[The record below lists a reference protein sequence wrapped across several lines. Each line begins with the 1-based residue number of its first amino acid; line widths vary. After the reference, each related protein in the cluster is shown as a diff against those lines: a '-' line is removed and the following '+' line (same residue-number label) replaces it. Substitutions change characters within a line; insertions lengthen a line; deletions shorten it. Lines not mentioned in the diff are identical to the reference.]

1 PTAIAIFF
9 IGTIILLAGI
19 GLLINLHIAFWISLI
34 LASMG
39 WIWQIIRLQ
48 KPEIPNSAYG
58 EMFRQN
64 VWIGF
69 VILAGIIISFL

>member
-1 PTAIAIFF
+1 
-9 IGTIILLAGI
+9 
-19 GLLINLHIAFWISLI
+19 
-34 LASMG
+34 MG

-69 VILAGIIISFL
+69 VILAGMIMSFL